1 METIK
6 VKPWGKDQGDFVV
19 INKDDFN
26 ADLHELFEVG
36 AAVKKQTI
44 DDLRKIL
51 QENGVEFASD
61 AKKAELQA
69 MVNAIDKE

>member
-69 MVNAIDKE
+69 MVDAIDKE